1 MNVVLCGHHSS
12 LSWKDNLRKLLDGS
26 KKINVV
32 ELDNLH
38 KQPNNSSNYFI
49 YYISPTMVGYET
61 VIKLAQDSVIHNRAM
76 GFVIS
81 YSETISATTYEFDEL
96 TMECLKAN
104 SRFLCSYGA
113 KQFKDLKEL
122 SEYILLTAENL

>member
-12 LSWKDNLRKLLDGS
+12 FVWKDQLRKLLVGN

-38 KQPNNSSNYFI
+38 KQQNNSSNYFI
-49 YYISPTMVGYET
+49 YYLSPTMIGYET

-81 YSETISATTYEFDEL
+81 YSENISGTTYEFDDL
-96 TMECLKAN
+96 TTECLKTN
-104 SRFLCSYGA
+104 SHFLSSYGA
-113 KQFKDLKEL
+113 KEFKDLKEL
-122 SEYILLTAENL
+122 SEYILATAENL